1 MNYAKTL
8 VSDDPRMLD
17 LEVNLSHYTNLD
29 RLPRYQNIPVTF
41 DELTTLTTALSY
53 SHVRKSLGAVDDE
66 KGFTWSLAAQG
77 NHVNSDGIPKFLG
90 EFDFGF
96 ALPWGNSS
104 LWLRNVA
111 GVAIGEVNDE
121 FANFYFGGFGNN
133 YVDRGE
139 VKRYREWYAMP
150 GFELNEINGR
160 NFYRTMLEMN
170 LPPIRFR
177 EVGGP
182 RFFLSWARPA
192 LFASTLVT
200 NADSNA
206 LNRNVSNVGAQ
217 IDFQFTILSQLSMM
231 LSLGYAVG
239 FGEDVDGTTDEFM
252 ISLKVL

>member
-1 MNYAKTL
+1 
-8 VSDDPRMLD
+8 
-17 LEVNLSHYTNLD
+17 
-29 RLPRYQNIPVTF
+29 
-41 DELTTLTTALSY
+41 
-53 SHVRKSLGAVDDE
+53 
-66 KGFTWSLAAQG
+66 
-77 NHVNSDGIPKFLG
+77 
-90 EFDFGF
+90 
-96 ALPWGNSS
+96 
-104 LWLRNVA
+104 
-111 GVAIGEVNDE
+111 
-121 FANFYFGGFGNN
+121 
-133 YVDRGE
+133 
-139 VKRYREWYAMP
+139 
-150 GFELNEINGR
+150 
-160 NFYRTMLEMN
+160 MLELN

-192 LFASTLVT
+192 LFASTLVA